1 MIELNYLAIDELDIV
16 GALGIAVSGTVLGTS
31 LVVGVFRFTTISS
44 HLDKVH
50 GTIET
55 AGELGDV
62 DVEGELLVIGLE
74 HLVSNIGGVHQIDTG
89 ADVRAGALG
98 DELVGERVTA
108 GGDTVHTGVVS
119 TLDGAVLGTS
129 NGVGTLGVVPFA
141 AGVAVGGSGDGM
153 QPAPVGI
160 KHDRGLLGSTST
172 GSGALSPC
180 ELGMD
185 LGGEG
190 TNLLGRG
197 DEEEGERDE
206 GGSGGRHDGG
216 PDCE

>member
-16 GALGIAVSGTVLGTS
+16 GALGIAVSGPVLGAS
-31 LVVGVFRFTTISS
+31 LVVGEFGFTTISS

-55 AGELGDV
+55 AGELRDI
-62 DVEGELLVIGLE
+62 DVEGELLVVGLE
-74 HLVSNIGGVHQIDTG
+74 HLVSDIGGVHQIDTG
-89 ADVRAGALG
+89 ANVRTGALG
-98 DELVGERVTA
+98 DKLVGERVTA
-108 GGDTVHTGVVS
+108 SGDTVHTSIVS
-119 TLDGAVLGTS
+119 TLDSAVLGTGD
-129 NGVGTLGVVPFA
+129 GVGTEGRIPGA
-141 AGVAVGGSGDGM
+141 AGVAVGQAGGGM

-160 KHDRGLLGSTST
+160 KHDRGLLGNTST
-172 GSGALSPC
+172 GSGTLSPC

-185 LGGEG
+185 LGGVG
-190 TNLLGRG
+190 ANLLGRG